1 MEENLLS
8 VKIPDGNDGYHLP
21 ENYFD
26 QLTESLLT
34 TKIIAESSDKLKTP
48 ETYFGE
54 LTDKLIDQMYVTQH
68 LYKIENGMQIPKFYF
83 EELSDKIHSQSF
95 FKDQDIKNIDG
106 FKTPEN
112 YFDHLTD
119 QLLSQT
125 NEEARNSDKIK
136 IISLKQWRVW
146 TVAASIVMMAAIGLW
161 LGKSNN
167 TANSTQELSWNA
179 ISDDALIDYAME
191 NITDYNHSEL
201 EELFTV
207 GDETTIQELEDLD
220 DAEIEKLLKQNF
232 N

>member
-26 QLTESLLT
+26 QLTESLLAT
-34 TKIIAESSDKLKTP
+34 NIIAQPSLELKTP
-48 ETYFGE
+48 ESYFEE
-54 LTDKLIDQMYVTQH
+54 LTDNLIDQVNVTQH
-68 LYKIENGMQIPKFYF
+68 LNKIENGMQVPELYF
-83 EELSDKIHSQSF
+83 EQLSDKIYSQSF
-95 FKDQDIKNIDG
+95 FEGQDIKNIKG

-112 YFDHLTD
+112 YFDQLTD
-119 QLLSQT
+119 HLLSQT
-125 NEEARNSDKIK
+125 KKENKSNNETK
-136 IISLKQWRVW
+136 IISLKRWRVW
-146 TVAASIVMMAAIGLW
+146 TVAASIAMMAAVGLW
-161 LGKSNN
+161 LVKSNN
-167 TANSTQELSWNA
+167 TASSTQELSWNA

-207 GDETTIQELEDLD
+207 GDETTIQDLEDLD